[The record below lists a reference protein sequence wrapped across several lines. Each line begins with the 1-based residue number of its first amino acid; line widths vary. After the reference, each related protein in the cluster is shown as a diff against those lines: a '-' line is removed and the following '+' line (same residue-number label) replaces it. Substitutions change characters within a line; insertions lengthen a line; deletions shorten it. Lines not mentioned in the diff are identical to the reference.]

1 MIKNKKDINH
11 LDKEIQTI
19 NSRFNGFSEEFYDTF
34 VELSWK
40 ELKHEY
46 VNEKLQKLPIDT
58 ITSLANKLN
67 LYGLYNQDMKTLADV
82 SHLSIDDLLRI
93 PGIGEKSAEAIY
105 YSTKQ
110 IEESIYKNSYPKIN
124 LENLSDEEL
133 RLLKSI
139 YIKQYVL
146 DHVDEA
152 KKDFLAFQK
161 LIDKDLQIA
170 KMKLP
175 YIFSIFQSKEKREK
189 ISFAINQ
196 INVKFDRDK
205 LNEFKE
211 TINYLDSYTPKDEE
225 VINDFLVNNATYYAL
240 LEKIDGPFNQNDV
253 YGLTAEIVEKVNSF
267 ELNTD
272 GLNVTLRNYQ
282 EFGAKYGLTYKRTLL
297 GDEMGLGKTIQAI
310 AIINHLHHEE
320 KKYAIVVCPLSVL
333 ANWKREIQ
341 KFSNLK
347 IFIFHG
353 KQREDFYNLW
363 MKNGGIMITTY
374 EHTKFL
380 QALVSEKLDILIVDE
395 AHYIKNPD
403 ARRSKNVYRL
413 AEIASYDL
421 FMSGTPLENRLG
433 ELSQLIEVLQ
443 PEITNEIFEN
453 MQLLEPQRFKEVIG
467 PVYLRRNRSDVLK
480 ELPEL
485 NIIPVWT
492 EFGESELTN
501 YIEAVKSEAIHDM
514 RRAGWS
520 GKSPKDSPKLKM
532 LMDLCDQAKE
542 SGHKILIFSFYKSIL
557 QKVYSHLKDRAFEPI
572 TGSLSNNRRQEIIDE
587 FTKATEGSVLINQ
600 IEAGG
605 VGLNIQAASIIIICE
620 PQWKPSTEEQAI
632 SRAYRM
638 GQAKNVTVYRL
649 LTEDSIDGRIL
660 ELLNQKSDLFNLYA
674 RDSGVGDLS
683 QNIHESKLAAQAIQ
697 KEQERLQITS

>member
-11 LDKEIQTI
+11 LDQELQ
-19 NSRFNGFSEEFYDTF
+19 SVRGRFNKFSEDYYDNLIET
-34 VELSWK
+34 SWK
-40 ELKHEY
+40 KLKREY
-46 VNEKLQKLPIDT
+46 VYETLKKLPLDT
-58 ITSLANKLN
+58 VTSLTKKLN
-67 LYGLYNQDMKTLADV
+67 LSSLYNQNIHTLADV
-82 SHLSIDDLLRI
+82 SHLSIADLLRF
-93 PGIGEKSAEAIY
+93 PGIGKKSAQAIY

-110 IEESIYKNSYPKIN
+110 IKESIHKNSHPKIN
-124 LENLSDEEL
+124 PENLSDHEL

-139 YIKQYVL
+139 YLKQYVL
-146 DHVDEA
+146 NHVNQA
-152 KKDFLAFQK
+152 KKEFLAFHK
-161 LIDKDLQIA
+161 LIEEDIIVA
-170 KMKLP
+170 KKKLS
-175 YIFSIFQSKEKREK
+175 YIFSIFQSKEKKGK
-189 ISFAINQ
+189 ITSAINQ
-196 INVKFDRDK
+196 INQRFDRDK

-211 TINYLDSYTPKDEE
+211 TINHLDSYSPTDEE
-225 VINDFLVNNATYYAL
+225 VISDFLVNNATYYAL
-240 LEKIDGPFNQNDV
+240 LEKIEGPFNQKDV

-267 ELNTD
+267 ELNTY

-282 EFGAKYGLTYKRTLL
+282 DFGAKYGLTFKHTLL

-341 KFSNLK
+341 RFSNLNV
-347 IFIFHG
+347 FIFHG
-353 KQREDFYNLW
+353 KQRENSYNLW
-363 MKNGGIMITTY
+363 LKNRGIMITTY
-374 EHTKFL
+374 EHTKYL
-380 QALVSEKLDILIVDE
+380 QDLTSQKLDVLIVDE

-403 ARRSKNVYRL
+403 TKRSKNVYRL

-421 FMSGTPLENRLG
+421 FMSGTPLENKLS
-433 ELSQLIEVLQ
+433 EMSQLIEVLQ
-443 PEITNEIFEN
+443 PEISNEIFEN

-501 YIEAVKSEAIHDM
+501 YIEAVKFESIHDM

-520 GKSPKDSPKLKM
+520 GKTPKDSPKLKM
-532 LMDLCDQAKE
+532 LIDLCDQAKE
-542 SGHKILIFSFYKSIL
+542 NGHKVLVFSFYKSTL
-557 QKVYSHLKDRAFEPI
+557 KKVHSYLRDQAFEPI
-572 TGSLSNNRRQEIIDE
+572 TGSVPNNKRQEIIDD
-587 FTKATEGSVLINQ
+587 FTKASEGSVLISQ

-649 LTEDSIDGRIL
+649 FTAESIDERIL
-660 ELLNQKSDLFNLYA
+660 ELLNVKSDLFNLYA

-683 QNIHESKLAAQAIQ
+683 QNIHESKLAAQAIK
-697 KEQERLQITS
+697 KEQERFQISK